1 MQDTEDLIIE
11 GLKLLGKTI
20 DAKNAEATKAVP
32 EAAPPAETATPNQP
46 VEVEAHE
53 VETSEPWYHPHHL
66 MHHAPTIVVAVL
78 GLVGM
83 VVVARI
89 NNRRK
94 RRPT

>member
-11 GLKLLGKTI
+11 GLRLLGKTI
-20 DAKNAEATKAVP
+20 DAKKAEATKAVP

-83 VVVARI
+83 VIVARI